1 MEKATRKT
9 HATRFPCI
17 PRAPQVK
24 LAQDIINRNQKGM
37 TIHRVPMVP
46 VAGNLFSEEAAAE
59 EMAEWQ
65 AARRQ
70 GGEGS
75 DAEGEEGDE

>member
-1 MEKATRKT
+1 
-9 HATRFPCI
+9 
-17 PRAPQVK
+17 
-24 LAQDIINRNQKGM
+24 M

-75 DAEGEEGDE
+75 DAEGEEGEE